1 MSCEDF
7 FCPFIIYKKLWYIW
21 LKKKIVPIL
30 IHVFWIVQMDSES
43 LRKASPGMLL
53 PAADEHGVCLQSISG
68 EHNNG
73 NFLIGWICL
82 CL

>member
-1 MSCEDF
+1 M
-7 FCPFIIYKKLWYIW
+7 PFYYIQKTLIYLI
-21 LKKKIVPIL
+21 KKKIVPIL

-43 LRKASPGMLL
+43 LRKASPGVLL

-73 NFLIGWICL
+73 NFLIDWICL